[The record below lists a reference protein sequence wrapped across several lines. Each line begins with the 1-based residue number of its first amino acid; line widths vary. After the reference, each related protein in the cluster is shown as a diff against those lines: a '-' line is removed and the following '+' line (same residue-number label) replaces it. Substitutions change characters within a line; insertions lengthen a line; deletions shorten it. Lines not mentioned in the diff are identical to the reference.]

1 MPTTDPMPS
10 ADIVFDR
17 LFAYQKSAALKT
29 AIDLELFT
37 AIDEG
42 ARTAAA
48 VAARTKVSERGARI
62 LCDYLTVNKLLAK
75 SDGLYQLVP
84 ESEAFLSKRSLAYLG
99 TIADFLL
106 RPELKNNFENL
117 TKPFVGAAWVGTT
130 TTSSRPKIRSGSSSH
145 DR

>member
-10 ADIVFDR
+10 AEIVFDT

-37 AIDEG
+37 AIDDG

-48 VAARTKVSERGARI
+48 IATRTKVSERGARI

-75 SDGLYQLVP
+75 CDGMYQLVP
-84 ESEAFLSKRSLAYLG
+84 ESPRSSANGRLHISVRSPIFSSAPSS
-99 TIADFLL
+99 
-106 RPELKNNFENL
+106 R
-117 TKPFVGAAWVGTT
+117 
-130 TTSSRPKIRSGSSSH
+130 TTSRI
-145 DR
+145 

>member
-84 ESEAFLSKRSLAYLG
+84 ESAAFLSKRSPAYLG
-99 TIADFLL
+99 TIVDFLL

-117 TKPFVGAAWVGTT
+117 TKPFVGAAW
-130 TTSSRPKIRSGSSSH
+130 SAR
-145 DR
+145 